1 VSLATTLLA
10 VASCGS
16 PTSALKFLSGDKNKD
31 VDVVL
36 VNAEKAATC
45 GFDFRGIVESDLSIP
60 VIYCKHAAMAI
71 NAHTPTNKIASH
83 QAVVKEEKIN

>member
-1 VSLATTLLA
+1 VVS
-10 VASCGS
+10 CPR

-31 VDVVL
+31 IDVVL

-45 GFDFRGIVESDLSIP
+45 GFDFRGIVESDLCIP

-71 NAHTPTNKIASH
+71 NALTPMNKIASH
-83 QAVVKEEKIN
+83 QAAKMKEEN